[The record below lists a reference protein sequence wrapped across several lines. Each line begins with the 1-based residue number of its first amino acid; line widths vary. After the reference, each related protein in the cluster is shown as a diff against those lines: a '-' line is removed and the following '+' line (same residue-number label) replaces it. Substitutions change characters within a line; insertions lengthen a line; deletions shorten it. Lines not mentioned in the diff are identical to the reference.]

1 MMRSWKLKIN
11 IRLITIC
18 YCLKYLRN
26 LKISTINLILLGIIP
41 VKRKPK
47 EKTANLGD
55 FKEFCGT
62 WSDSELAEFEDATN
76 ELRDVNHEDWKW
88 KGLYSIP
95 MPNFISEC
103 YNTIKECLKWSK
115 LPKMTKI
122 MESLRD
128 ISIYRIDFYQN
139 TTNLAHSCAPFF

>member
-1 MMRSWKLKIN
+1 
-11 IRLITIC
+11 
-18 YCLKYLRN
+18 LRN

-76 ELRDVNHEDWKW
+76 ELRDVNHEDWK
-88 KGLYSIP
+88 
-95 MPNFISEC
+95 
-103 YNTIKECLKWSK
+103 
-115 LPKMTKI
+115 
-122 MESLRD
+122 
-128 ISIYRIDFYQN
+128 
-139 TTNLAHSCAPFF
+139 